1 MKYITKSLESIR
13 QYLFPRMRAV
23 EQELAAVLEAHAVT
37 SAELTNVREELQR
50 THEADAQLLADLR
63 HQVRHIESER
73 SKARYQVDLLERS
86 LVDVE
91 QSQKSAVAHIATLE
105 TKLGEEHNRYE
116 TSLHDRETSLA
127 NMQDE
132 QKSLQKL
139 QSSLAN
145 TFHHDAMRLLESM
158 QVEDKKP
165 QQSLLQLTLIAGVLF
180 LTGTL
185 AGALTMQNLQDSSLK
200 LAGVERDISDM
211 RVFVKDHINNQA
223 ELLKELTLAL
233 NRQTFAEQ
241 ALVREEQLEPE
252 EEAQEVVKQLEEV
265 IFTPDVS
272 ELQANLITL
281 GFDLGIS
288 KPDGELGIKT
298 KQALQEF
305 KQFYLPQSN
314 TQDDITSEP
323 LVFLIQKSAD
333 LARADAERFKIG
345 SDVLAAIR
353 QGSIRTGVDFS
364 FLMELARVETNFNP
378 TARSPTSTAT
388 GLFQFKENPWL
399 EAIRDFGANY
409 GLKDYATQV
418 KLINGEGHKQHTI
431 KHDPLQLKVLAL
443 RLNPRLSALLA
454 AENIKR
460 NLQHLSYKTNRELNR
475 TDLYLSHFLGLTGAL
490 MFLEA
495 LNEEPAAIAGEIFP
509 GPATRNRNV
518 FVNRKKQPRTVAE
531 VYRWFGNKFNTARYD
546 ERNPG

>member
-1 MKYITKSLESIR
+1 MKYITKYLESIR
-13 QYLFPRMRAV
+13 QYLFPRMRV
-23 EQELAAVLEAHAVT
+23 LEQELAAVLEAHAVT

-50 THEADAQLLADLR
+50 THEADAQLLTDLR
-63 HQVRHIESER
+63 QQVRHIESER
-73 SKARYQVDLLERS
+73 SKARYQADLLEHS
-86 LVDVE
+86 LADIE

-116 TSLHDRETSLA
+116 TSMHARENSLEK
-127 NMQDE
+127 MQDE
-132 QKSLQKL
+132 QKSLQKQ
-139 QSSLAN
+139 QSGLAN

-158 QVEDKKP
+158 QVENKKP

-200 LAGVERDISDM
+200 LAGVERDIRDM

-223 ELLKELTLAL
+223 ALLKELTLAL
-233 NRQTFAEQ
+233 NRQTSGEQ
-241 ALVREEQLEPE
+241 ALVREQQLEPE
-252 EEAQEVVKQLEEV
+252 EEAQEADKQLEEV
-265 IFTPDVS
+265 VFTPDVS

-281 GFDLGIS
+281 GFDLGMS
-288 KPDGELGIKT
+288 KPNGELGTKT
-298 KQALQEF
+298 RQALQEF
-305 KQFYLPQSN
+305 RQFYLPQSN
-314 TQDDITSEP
+314 TQDGVTSEP

-333 LARADAERFKIG
+333 LARADAARFKIG
-345 SDVLAAIR
+345 SNVLAAIR
-353 QGSIRTGVDFS
+353 QGSIRTGVDFA

-378 TARSPTSTAT
+378 TARAPTSTAT

-409 GLKDYATQV
+409 GLKDYAAEV
-418 KLINGEGHKQHTI
+418 ELINGEGHKQHTI
-431 KHDPLQLKVLAL
+431 AHDPLQLKLLAL
-443 RLNPRLSALLA
+443 RLNPRLSTLLA

-460 NLQHLSYKTNRELNR
+460 NLQHLSYKTTRELNR
-475 TDLYLSHFLGLTGAL
+475 TDLYLSHFLGLSGAL
-490 MFLEA
+490 MFLQA

-509 GPATRNRNV
+509 GAATRNRNV

-531 VYRWFGNKFNTARYD
+531 VYRWFDNKFNTARYD